1 MSDRKIIVGV
11 DNSPGSHHAV
21 HWAADEAARTGRP
34 LIVTTAYD
42 WHVAGARFQVGG
54 AYADDIRRVAEGV
67 VQKAV
72 QDAAIHAPGVNV
84 RGETVVGSAGPVLAD
99 CEPEDLVVVGSRGR
113 GGFTSLVLGSVG
125 HHVATQAN
133 GTVVVVRGRT
143 GADSG
148 PVVIGV
154 DREPSE
160 AALQQGFEEANARGT
175 GVVVVHA
182 FQLVVIPSMP
192 TGGYPV
198 TEDAKVRQSVEL
210 EALHEV
216 VEPWTAKYPDVAVEV
231 LAIEGHPT
239 EVLTR
244 LSQRAQLVI
253 VGHRATG
260 LGHIGLGAVA
270 AQLLHHA
277 DCPVMVTRTGA
288 HHAD

>member
-1 MSDRKIIVGV
+1 MSDRQIIVGV
-11 DNSPGSHHAV
+11 DNSAGSHQAL
-21 HWAADEAARTGRP
+21 HWAADEAVRTGRQ

-67 VQKAV
+67 VQQAV
-72 QDAAIHAPGVNV
+72 QDAASHAPGVNV
-84 RGETVVGSAGPVLAD
+84 VGETVIGSAGPVLAD
-99 CEPEDLVVVGSRGR
+99 CQPDDLVVVGTRGR
-113 GGFTSLVLGSVG
+113 GGFASLVLGSVG
-125 HHVATQAN
+125 HHVATQAK

-143 GADSG
+143 DAVSG

-154 DREPSE
+154 DRGPGDSV
-160 AALQQGFEEANARGT
+160 LQQGFEEANARGT

-182 FQLVVIPSMP
+182 FQLLIIPAAP

-198 TEDAKVRQSVEL
+198 TEDATARQSVEIQ
-210 EALHEV
+210 ALHEV
-216 VEPWTAKYPDVAVEV
+216 VDPWTAKYPDVAVDV

-239 EVLTR
+239 EVLTHV
-244 LSQRAQLVI
+244 SQRAQLVV

-277 DCPVMVTRTGA
+277 DCPVMVTRSGA
-288 HHAD
+288 VRAA